1 MGGGGWAGQETE
13 LGEERSVYAGRGKQ
27 SDVGCQCPKRVRRHP
42 CEVKNRD
49 GISPGQDIR
58 AEQEDT
64 YLLRGK
70 GLVATGNSLHVTQV
84 MNE

>member
-1 MGGGGWAGQETE
+1 M
-13 LGEERSVYAGRGKQ
+13 
-27 SDVGCQCPKRVRRHP
+27 
-42 CEVKNRD
+42 KNRD

-58 AEQEDT
+58 AKQEDT
-64 YLLRGK
+64 YLLRGE

>member
-1 MGGGGWAGQETE
+1 
-13 LGEERSVYAGRGKQ
+13 
-27 SDVGCQCPKRVRRHP
+27 VRRHP
-42 CEVKNRD
+42 REVKNRD
-49 GISPGQDIR
+49 GISPRQDIR
-58 AEQEDT
+58 TEQEDT